1 MHIFT
6 EGNSHCAFYI
16 QQKIHMQHQKHLFD
30 LSDNITYLNG
40 AYMAPQLKS
49 VTEVGL
55 ASVIQKARPNEI
67 TPQDFF
73 TQREILKQRFA
84 TLVNA
89 PDYRNIA
96 IIPSV
101 SYGIANAANN
111 IPINPGDEIIVVDE
125 QFPSNV
131 YVWQEVANRHGAS
144 ITVIK
149 PPKDFKDRG
158 ALWNENIL
166 NAITKKT
173 AVVAMSHVHWADGT
187 LFDLKA
193 IRAKTKA
200 VHAFLIIDGTQ
211 SVGALPFSVS
221 EIKPDAL
228 ICAGYKWLL
237 GPYSTGVAYYS
248 DAFNE
253 GTPIEHNWMNRYN
266 SEDFTRLTQYEDRYK
281 EKAARYSVGES
292 SNFVLTPMLIRAI
305 EQLIEWSPEAIQEYC
320 KTISTT
326 AIQQLRDLGC
336 FIEEDHHRAH
346 HLFGIYLPDHI
357 DLEKLKR
364 KLKEENI
371 FISFRGNAIRV
382 SSNVYNSETDF
393 NRLLAQFD

>member
-1 MHIFT
+1 
-6 EGNSHCAFYI
+6 
-16 QQKIHMQHQKHLFD
+16 MQHQKHLFD

-55 ASVIQKARPNEI
+55 ATVIQKARPNEI
-67 TPQDFF
+67 MPEDFF

-84 TLVNA
+84 TLVDA

-111 IPINPGDEIIVVDE
+111 IHINPGDEIIVVDE

-131 YVWQEVANRHGAS
+131 YVWQEVASKHGAS

-149 PPKDFKDRG
+149 PPKSFKDRG
-158 ALWNENIL
+158 ALWNQNIL
-166 NAITKKT
+166 NAITQKT
-173 AVVAMSHVHWADGT
+173 ALVAMSHVHWADGT
-187 LFDLKA
+187 LFDLKT
-193 IRAKTKA
+193 IRAKTKD
-200 VHAFLIIDGTQ
+200 VNAFLIIDGTQ

-237 GPYSTGVAYYS
+237 GPYSTGVAYYG

-305 EQLIEWSPEAIQEYC
+305 EQLIEWSPEAIQQYC

-326 AIQQLRDLGC
+326 AIQQLRNLGC

-357 DLEKLKR
+357 DLEKLKT

-393 NRLLAQFD
+393 NRLLAQFG

>member
-1 MHIFT
+1 
-6 EGNSHCAFYI
+6 
-16 QQKIHMQHQKHLFD
+16 MQHQKHLFD

-111 IPINPGDEIIVVDE
+111 IPINPGDEIVVVDE

-131 YVWQEVANRHGAS
+131 YVWQEVANKHSAS

-149 PPKDFKDRG
+149 PPKSFKDRG
-158 ALWNENIL
+158 ALWNQNIL
-166 NAITKKT
+166 NAITRKT

-193 IRAKTKA
+193 IRAKTKD
-200 VHAFLIIDGTQ
+200 VNAFLIIDGTQ

-237 GPYSTGVAYYS
+237 GPYSTGVAYYG

-305 EQLIEWSPEAIQEYC
+305 EQLIEWSPEAIQQYC

-326 AIQQLRDLGC
+326 AIQQLRNLGC

-357 DLEKLKR
+357 DLEKLKT
-364 KLKEENI
+364 KLKKENI

>member
-1 MHIFT
+1 
-6 EGNSHCAFYI
+6 
-16 QQKIHMQHQKHLFD
+16 MQHQKHLFD

-49 VTEVGL
+49 VTKVGL
-55 ASVIQKARPNEI
+55 ATVIQKARPNEI
-67 TPQDFF
+67 MPEDFF

-84 TLVNA
+84 TLVDA

-131 YVWQEVANRHGAS
+131 YVWQEVASKHGAS

-149 PPKDFKDRG
+149 PPKSFKDRG
-158 ALWNENIL
+158 ALWNQNIL
-166 NAITKKT
+166 NAITQKT
-173 AVVAMSHVHWADGT
+173 ALVAMSHVHWADGT
-187 LFDLKA
+187 LFDLKT
-193 IRAKTKA
+193 IRAKTKD
-200 VHAFLIIDGTQ
+200 VNAFLIIDGTQ

-237 GPYSTGVAYYS
+237 GPYSTGVAYYG

-305 EQLIEWSPEAIQEYC
+305 EQLIEWSPEAIQQYC

-326 AIQQLRDLGC
+326 AIQQLRNLGC

-357 DLEKLKR
+357 DLEKLKT

-393 NRLLAQFD
+393 NRLLAQFG

>member
-1 MHIFT
+1 
-6 EGNSHCAFYI
+6 
-16 QQKIHMQHQKHLFD
+16 MQHQKHLFD

-89 PDYRNIA
+89 PDYRNVA

-111 IPINPGDEIIVVDE
+111 IPISPGDEIIVVDE

-173 AVVAMSHVHWADGT
+173 AVVAMPHVHWADGT

-193 IRAKTKA
+193 IRAKTKD
-200 VHAFLIIDGTQ
+200 VNAFLIIDGTQ

>member
-1 MHIFT
+1 
-6 EGNSHCAFYI
+6 
-16 QQKIHMQHQKHLFD
+16 MQHQKHLFD

-55 ASVIQKARPNEI
+55 ATVIQKARPNEI
-67 TPQDFF
+67 MPEDFF

-84 TLVNA
+84 TLVDA

-111 IPINPGDEIIVVDE
+111 IHINPGDEIIVVDE

-131 YVWQEVANRHGAS
+131 YVWQEVASKHGAS

-149 PPKDFKDRG
+149 PPKSFKDRG
-158 ALWNENIL
+158 ALWNQNIL
-166 NAITKKT
+166 NAITQKT
-173 AVVAMSHVHWADGT
+173 ALVAMSHVHWADGT
-187 LFDLKA
+187 LFDLKT
-193 IRAKTKA
+193 IRAKTKD
-200 VHAFLIIDGTQ
+200 VNAFLIIDGTQ

-221 EIKPDAL
+221 EIKPDAI

-237 GPYSTGVAYYS
+237 GPYSTGVAYYG

-305 EQLIEWSPEAIQEYC
+305 EQLIEWSPEAIQQYC

-326 AIQQLRDLGC
+326 AIQQLRNLGC

-357 DLEKLKR
+357 DLEKLKTR
-364 KLKEENI
+364 LKEENI

-393 NRLLAQFD
+393 NRLLAQFG

>member
-1 MHIFT
+1 
-6 EGNSHCAFYI
+6 
-16 QQKIHMQHQKHLFD
+16 MQHQKHLFD

-55 ASVIQKARPNEI
+55 TSVIQKAKPHEI

-84 TLVNA
+84 TLIDA

-131 YVWQEVANRHGAS
+131 YVWQELANKHGAS
-144 ITVIK
+144 IMVVK
-149 PPKDFKDRG
+149 PPKSFKDRG
-158 ALWNENIL
+158 ALWNQNIL

-187 LFDLKA
+187 LFNLKA
-193 IRAKTKA
+193 IRAKTKD
-200 VHAFLIIDGTQ
+200 VNAFLIIDGTQ

-266 SEDFTRLTQYEDRYK
+266 SENFAGLTQYEDRYK

-305 EQLIEWSPEAIQEYC
+305 EQLIEWSPETIQEYC

-357 DLEKLKR
+357 DLEKLKT
-364 KLKEENI
+364 KLKKENI

-382 SSNVYNSETDF
+382 SSNVYNSQTDF
-393 NRLLAQFD
+393 NRLLAQFG